1 MPRIPAPLARA
12 EKAARE
18 AASRPR
24 SSYNLRP
31 RQANGVAAIPP
42 TIDLSKADYGHKYVS
57 RVYVDLTTPP
67 SSPEIPRICPSILD
81 LNLGEIPA
89 PVDLPTPPPAPEI
102 VDLSTPPQVAS
113 QVVPP
118 EDLPNFEEWT
128 VLPDD
133 LPALEEFPFIPSIEI
148 MEKWTEEEWDEFLRE
163 YATRK

>member
-1 MPRIPAPLARA
+1 MPRIPAPLARARA

-42 TIDLSKADYGHKYVS
+42 TIDLSKADYGHKYFS

-67 SSPEIPRICPSILD
+67 SSPEIPRLLPTILD

-89 PVDLPTPPPAPEI
+89 VVDLPTPPPALEI
-102 VDLSTPPQVAS
+102 VDLSTPPQVA
-113 QVVPP
+113 PP
-118 EDLPNFEEWT
+118 EDLPE
-128 VLPDD
+128 
-133 LPALEEFPFIPSIEI
+133 LEEFPFLPSVKT
-148 MEKWTEEEWDEFLRE
+148 MEGWTDQEWEDFLLDYNKDLGE
-163 YATRK
+163 Y